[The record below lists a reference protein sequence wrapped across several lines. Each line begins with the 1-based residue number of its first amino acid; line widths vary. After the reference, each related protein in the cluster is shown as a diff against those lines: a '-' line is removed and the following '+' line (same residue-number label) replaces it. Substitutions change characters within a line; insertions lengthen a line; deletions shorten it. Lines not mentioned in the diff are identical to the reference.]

1 MGEEK
6 MDINPTKYCSDCLI
20 SWMIFPPC
28 HLHTGLPNDG
38 ELSLEVDHDELVEK
52 SNVVARVPTVPHRK
66 EQEGRHLADILV
78 VEEPQ
83 PLVDIVHDP
92 AVGVDIKS
100 LDIMSELRG

>member
-1 MGEEK
+1 
-6 MDINPTKYCSDCLI
+6 MDINPSKNCCDCLI
-20 SWMIFPPC
+20 RWMIFPPC
-28 HLHTGLPNDG
+28 HLHTGLPNNG
-38 ELSLEVDHDELVEK
+38 ELPLKVEHDELVEK
-52 SNVVARVPTVPHRK
+52 REVVARVPPVPHGK
-66 EQEGRHLADILV
+66 EHQGRHLADILV